1 MFILCI
7 NKIITLQSECVV
19 FMEIAWMALFDLLNS
34 KIDEI
39 NLKAKYIK
47 TKTLVENV
55 GHLKYN
61 CFQIGFYKK
70 MTLFFFY

>member
-1 MFILCI
+1 
-7 NKIITLQSECVV
+7 
-19 FMEIAWMALFDLLNS
+19 MALFDLLNS